1 MFSVEAQDLI
11 TEMEKKKKVRIT
23 AWLYPSWLL
32 SSLFRLPNRS
42 ASAGRLT
49 KKQCDFQKA
58 GWQRGQDEEH
68 SSTAVCYHFPF
79 TNGVNLEGRERGH
92 SGKQVPL
99 CHFKKKKKGTEWRQG
114 RISVLLRTSSM
125 VNISSVKLVS
135 SALSLLSTSCEAVF
149 MPGHWVLS
157 TEEQSNGKKKKKPF
171 HNGDKILHSKWK
183 WSFFFLQKSYIKHC
197 RVISYEC

>member
-99 CHFKKKKKGTEWRQG
+99 CHFKKKKKRHRVETGEDF
-114 RISVLLRTSSM
+114 
-125 VNISSVKLVS
+125 
-135 SALSLLSTSCEAVF
+135 SAVTHFFHGKYFICEAGLIRSFPLVYL
-149 MPGHWVLS
+149 MWGCLHARSLS
-157 TEEQSNGKKKKKPF
+157 AFHGRTEQWKKKKKSLSIMGIKYF
-171 HNGDKILHSKWK
+171 TQNESDL
-183 WSFFFLQKSYIKHC
+183 FFSC
-197 RVISYEC
+197 RKVT